1 MHLLY
6 KSCMDSFGAGLK
18 MEFIMLWA
26 IELPIPNENPCF
38 IVSIIE
44 GAGIV
49 DLGAGAEWVEGAGAG
64 LEFVCF
70 ADRGII

>member
-1 MHLLY
+1 
-6 KSCMDSFGAGLK
+6 
-18 MEFIMLWA
+18 ML
-26 IELPIPNENPCF
+26 
-38 IVSIIE
+38 SIIEGAEGVE

-49 DLGAGAEWVEGAGAG
+49 DLGAGIVDLGAGIIG

>member
-26 IELPIPNENPCF
+26 IELPMPNENPCF
-38 IVSIIE
+38 IVSNIE
-44 GAGIV
+44 GAWIE
-49 DLGAGAEWVEGAGAG
+49 DLGAGIEDLGAG
-64 LEFVCF
+64 EFVGF
-70 ADRGII
+70 DVRGII